1 MSSPTDRIIRA
12 IWDGKEPAN
21 SAARAQ
27 LAADHGQAFADYM
40 VEMITEAKYAL
51 ERDRAIE
58 ALPGSDIERARAASG
73 T

>member
-1 MSSPTDRIIRA
+1 MITDRLIRD

-21 SAARAQ
+21 TEARAR
-27 LAADHGQAFADYM
+27 LAADHGRAFADHM
-40 VEMITEAKYAL
+40 VEMIGEARYAM

-58 ALPGSDIERARAASG
+58 ALPGGDIERARAASG